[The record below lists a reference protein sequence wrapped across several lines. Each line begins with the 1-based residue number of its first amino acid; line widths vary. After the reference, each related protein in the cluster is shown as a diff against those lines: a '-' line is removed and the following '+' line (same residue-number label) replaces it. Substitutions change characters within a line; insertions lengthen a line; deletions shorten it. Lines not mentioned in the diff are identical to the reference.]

1 MFGISYTDIVNK
13 IKTEKSI
20 SEEQIESLVKK
31 KLEQYGDLISKDG
44 AIHIVANELRVKVFD
59 DNIPNRVF
67 KVENILPGMN
77 FVNVD
82 AKVVSVGEVRSF
94 KTDKREGRVVNIV
107 VGDETGLVR
116 LVIWDEKYI
125 KVVEEGKIKIED
137 ILRIK
142 NAYSKGSDAFPE
154 LHIGSR
160 SLLNINPEGVQ
171 VKDPVM
177 QKRHYGLKRI
187 VDLKDNDSVDIIGTI
202 VQVFEPRFYS
212 ACKDCGKKVELNDGI
227 FNCGTHGQ
235 IVPIEVPILNVFLD
249 DGSDNIRVVMFRDL
263 VGKLIEGDPIK
274 FRENNEA
281 FEEVRSNILGKQ
293 LKVSGRVSKNAMF
306 DRFEFMAQDISEVD
320 AQEVADN
327 LLKEIDTK
335 Y

>member
-1 MFGISYTDIVNK
+1 M
-13 IKTEKSI
+13 IKLT
-20 SEEQIESLVKK
+20 
-31 KLEQYGDLISKDG
+31 
-44 AIHIVANELRVKVFD
+44 
-59 DNIPNRVF
+59 
-67 KVENILPGMN
+67 
-77 FVNVD
+77 
-82 AKVVSVGEVRSF
+82 
-94 KTDKREGRVVNIV
+94 KTID
-107 VGDETGLVR
+107 
-116 LVIWDEKYI
+116 
-125 KVVEEGKIKIED
+125 
-137 ILRIK
+137 
-142 NAYSKGSDAFPE
+142 
-154 LHIGSR
+154 
-160 SLLNINPEGVQ
+160 
-171 VKDPVM
+171 
-177 QKRHYGLKRI
+177 
-187 VDLKDNDSVDIIGTI
+187 
-202 VQVFEPRFYS
+202 
-212 ACKDCGKKVELNDGI
+212 GKKVELNDGI